1 MKNFLIVLAIAGLGY
16 IGYVTWSQHQKAEET
31 AEVPAP
37 QAIPTALSTPPVPA
51 AQQETAAVHVKHTA
65 PDGVYY
71 LLERISITTDSGV
84 IADIPGTKV
93 TLEKENGTT
102 LTVTDGSNHFDVS
115 NTQVTNDLDV
125 AAKYSSAQA
134 AQGTALAA
142 WTQEQ
147 KRAGAAAD
155 QQHVQQLDSANK
167 QQEKNAA
174 IAALQG
180 QLSTLSQQEGN
191 LRAQIAADH
200 DARMR
205 HFEHPNRVETELPT
219 NADVTAL
226 GQQLNQVVQSE
237 AAIQNQ
243 IAQLQR

>member
-1 MKNFLIVLAIAGLGY
+1 MVIAGLGY
-16 IGYVTWSQHQKAEET
+16 FGYVTWSQHQKAEET

-37 QAIPTALSTPPVPA
+37 QATLVALSTPPVSA
-51 AQQETAAVHVKHTA
+51 AQPETVAAHVKHIA
-65 PDGVYY
+65 PEGIYF

-84 IADIPGTKV
+84 IADVPGTKV
-93 TLEKENGTT
+93 TLEKDNGTT
-102 LTVTDGSNHFDVS
+102 LAVTDGSNHFDVS
-115 NTQVTNDLDV
+115 NTQITNDLDV
-125 AAKYSSAQA
+125 AARYSSAQA

-155 QQHVQQLDSANK
+155 QQHVQQLDAANK

-174 IAALQG
+174 IVALQS
-180 QLSTLSQQEGN
+180 QLSALSQQEAN
-191 LRAQIAADH
+191 LKTQIANDH

-205 HFEHPNRVETELPT
+205 HFEHPNRIGTEVPT
-219 NADVTAL
+219 YANVTAL
-226 GQQLNQVVQSE
+226 QQQLNQVVQGE
-237 AAIQNQ
+237 ANIQNQ